1 MNQMMQGLP
10 TFDDTA
16 NLANQARYAMDSKL
30 YVQFYVRPVMNN
42 FKSSQEGRPIYEE
55 KEYVRI
61 VIPGDSKTTVD
72 CPVDETF
79 RNRFPQ
85 QYDKFKRGL
94 EQAVEGTPLEM
105 WPQMTVGLC
114 AELKAMNVFTVEQ
127 LASLDDG
134 KAQRIMG
141 NFDLRRR
148 AQAFL
153 DAAQGEA
160 ASNRLT
166 MELEKRDDEI
176 ALLKQQMQQ
185 ILESQKTKPET
196 VKAFND
202 ARQRT

>member
-16 NLANQARYAMDSKL
+16 NLARQARYAMDNKL

-42 FKSSQEGRPIYEE
+42 FKSSEAGRPIFEE
-55 KEYVRI
+55 KEYIRI

-72 CPVDETF
+72 CPADF
-79 RNRFPQ
+79 SFQQRFPQ

-94 EQAVEGTPLEM
+94 EQAVDGTPLEM

-114 AELKAMNVFTVEQ
+114 AELKAMNVSTVEQ

-141 NFDLRRR
+141 SFDLRRR

-153 DAAQGEA
+153 DAAKGEA
-160 ASNRLT
+160 VNNKMA
-166 MELEKRDDEI
+166 MELEKRDSEI
-176 ALLKQQMQQ
+176 ALLKQQMEQL
-185 ILESQKTKPET
+185 IEASKVRVPDTK
-196 VKAFND
+196 KA
-202 ARQRT
+202 

>member
-10 TFDDTA
+10 TYDDSA
-16 NLANQARYAMDSKL
+16 NLANQARFAMDNKL

-42 FKSSQEGRPIYEE
+42 FKSSEAGRPIYEE
-55 KEYVRI
+55 EEYIRI

-79 RNRFPQ
+79 RQRFPQ

-94 EQAVEGTPLEM
+94 AQAVEGTPLEM

-114 AELKAMNVFTVEQ
+114 AELKAMNISTVEQ

-134 KAQRIMG
+134 KAQKIMG
-141 NFDLRRR
+141 SHDLRRR

-160 ASNRLT
+160 ANNK
-166 MELEKRDDEI
+166 MVAELEKRDDEI
-176 ALLKQQMQQ
+176 TLLKQQMAQL
-185 ILESQKTKPET
+185 LEATKAKPNT
-196 VKAFND
+196 ISKA
-202 ARQRT
+202 

>member
-10 TFDDTA
+10 TYDDSA
-16 NLANQARYAMDSKL
+16 NLANQARFAMDNKL

-42 FKSSQEGRPIYEE
+42 FKSSEAGRPIYEE
-55 KEYVRI
+55 EEYIRI

-79 RNRFPQ
+79 RQRFAQ

-94 EQAVEGTPLEM
+94 AQAVEGTPLEM

-114 AELKAMNVFTVEQ
+114 AELKAMNVTTVEQ
-127 LASLDDG
+127 LAGLDDG
-134 KAQRIMG
+134 KAQKIMG
-141 NFDLRRR
+141 SFDLRRR

-160 ASNRLT
+160 VNNKMA

-176 ALLKQQMQQ
+176 ALLKQQMAE
-185 ILESQKTKPET
+185 LMKAAKPAT
-196 VKAFND
+196 AKA
-202 ARQRT
+202 